1 MAGISPA
8 NCVSP
13 AFSLMRK
20 RLFQPFRFGYWSRIA
35 VLGVLTGELSTSGSG
50 GGGGQHSTAAYGNPV
65 PGHGFDP
72 TWIAQHWN
80 LILGVIGAIFVLAIL
95 FFYIGS
101 VLRFVLYE
109 AVLRDKASI
118 HEGFARWREQGFEY
132 FSFRLML
139 VIPYVALAIY
149 LIGLPLL
156 KVLKAGGGGPEI
168 VAEVAQLAGA
178 VLFVSLLGLLLLI
191 VMVFTKDFVV
201 PQMMFERVTCTEGWG
216 RLWTR
221 IKSEPI
227 NYVGYILLKVV
238 LAIAALIAF
247 IVLIVVLA
255 VIMAI
260 PAAIAVAA
268 GVVAFKAAAGNI
280 LAIAIGIAL
289 ASVIAVPAIIYCVGF
304 AGAPITVFF
313 PAYSMYFFAS
323 RYKPLGDELYR
334 QPLPGQAS

>member
-1 MAGISPA
+1 MAD
-8 NCVSP
+8 VSP
-13 AFSLMRK
+13 GDCVAPAFNLMQK
-20 RLFQPFRFGYWSRIA
+20 RLFQPFRLGYWSRIA
-35 VLGVLTGELSTSGSG
+35 MLGVLTGELSTSGS

-80 LILGVIGAIFVLAIL
+80 LILGVIGAMFVLAVV
-95 FFYIGS
+95 FFYVSS

-118 HEGFARWREQGFEY
+118 HEGFARWREQGLEY

-139 VIPYVALAIY
+139 VIPYVAVAIY

-168 VAEVAQLAGA
+168 VTAVAQLAGA
-178 VLFVSLLGLLLLI
+178 VLFVLLVGLLLLV
-191 VMVFTKDFVV
+191 VMVLTKDFVV

-221 IKSEPI
+221 IKAEPM
-227 NYVGYILLKVV
+227 NYVGYILLKIV
-238 LAIAALIAF
+238 LAIAALMAF
-247 IVLIVVLA
+247 VILMVILALIV
-255 VIMAI
+255 AI

-280 LAIAIGIAL
+280 LAIVIGVAL
-289 ASVIAVPAIIYCVGF
+289 ASAIAVPVIVYGVGF

-313 PAYSMYFFAS
+313 PAYSIYFFAS
-323 RYKPLGDELYR
+323 RYQPLYDELYP